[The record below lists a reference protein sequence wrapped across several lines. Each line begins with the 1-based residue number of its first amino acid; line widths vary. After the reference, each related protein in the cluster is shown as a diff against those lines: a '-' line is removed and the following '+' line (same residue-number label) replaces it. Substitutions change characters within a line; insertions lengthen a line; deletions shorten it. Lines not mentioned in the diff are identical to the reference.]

1 MGRWGGWGTFVL
13 FCFAKALH
21 MAVFSALAG
30 PLLSRW
36 YAIPAVAA
44 LWAGIERT
52 HGPLGFAW
60 LTLGNAGV
68 DMPVLARLAP
78 WAGVYALSFAFALI
92 GTAMAIAFLRRVRRE
107 WAWLVI
113 LLPLAFIREL
123 PANPQ
128 PTDTAAV
135 LQPNMPEE
143 ADWTDRMV
151 RTVQERLAVQSLELA
166 LKPERASVI
175 VWPEVPGPL
184 YYYNDAGFHELATQL
199 ARTTQSYFLF
209 GTVAY
214 TPANLPLNSAVML
227 SPAGSALD
235 RYDKMFLVPF
245 GEFIPPL
252 FGFVNR
258 ITKEAGDFTPGNR
271 VVVFPFGEHRLGNFI
286 CYESAFPHLVR
297 QFANG
302 GADVLANISNDG
314 YFGRSAAREQHLKLV
329 RMRAI
334 ENRRWII
341 RSTNDG
347 ISAIIDP
354 SGRVTERLPM
364 YKETGARMRFG
375 YEAGTTFYTRH
386 GDWFAWSCL
395 AAGFGLAG
403 VDVAGAVRRNRAR
416 V

>member
-1 MGRWGGWGTFVL
+1 M
-13 FCFAKALH
+13 
-21 MAVFSALAG
+21 FSALAG

-36 YAIPAVAA
+36 YAVPAVAA

-78 WAGVYALSFAFALI
+78 WAGVYAISFAFALI
-92 GTAMAIAFLRRVRRE
+92 GTAIAVAFLRRVRRE
-107 WAWLVI
+107 WAWLAM
-113 LLPLAFIREL
+113 LLPLPFVQAL
-123 PANPQ
+123 PANLQ

-143 ADWTDRMV
+143 AEWTERMV
-151 RTVQERLAVQSLELA
+151 RTVQEQLAIQSLELA

-184 YYYNDAGFHELATQL
+184 YYYSDSAFHELATQL

-271 VVVFPFGEHRLGNFI
+271 VVVFPFGNIASETFI

-297 QFANG
+297 QFA
-302 GADVLANISNDG
+302 DS
-314 YFGRSAAREQHLKLV
+314 
-329 RMRAI
+329 
-334 ENRRWII
+334 
-341 RSTNDG
+341 
-347 ISAIIDP
+347 
-354 SGRVTERLPM
+354 
-364 YKETGARMRFG
+364 GARC
-375 YEAGTTFYTRH
+375 AGEH
-386 GDWFAWSCL
+386 IE
-395 AAGFGLAG
+395 
-403 VDVAGAVRRNRAR
+403 RRLLRPQRRAR
-416 V
+416 TAPETRADAGDREPAVDHALHQ